1 MQQKFL
7 HNVKLIALAEAA
19 IALVGMFLAWTV
31 EKLPAQLLNQQ
42 QGQFGQ
48 GDQGQFGQLANA
60 MTTTTQNGFNSWG
73 WLALVGILVVVVA
86 TLVTGPPQRDYD
98 RNGRIIATIGFGVI
112 ALAALIYFFRLT
124 SVAKDYE
131 QAMLQRGIQ
140 YSASAGMG
148 LWSVML
154 AGILGA
160 LWVSGV
166 LAKLNT
172 NRPAAQG
179 YAGQYPPQQYP
190 GQPYPGQPQQ
200 PYPPQYPQQA
210 PYPPQQAGGYP
221 PQQHYPPQY
230 PQQPPYPNQ
239 QQGAHPQQEGYPP
252 QQQGYPN
259 QTAGYPPQQ
268 QGYPNQAPPHYPPQ
282 QTHGQ
287 GQPVQHPPAQQP
299 PHPDAPPPPPP
310 PPSNPYV

>member
-98 RNGRIIATIGFGVI
+98 RNGRIIASIGFGVI
-112 ALAALIYFFRLT
+112 ALAALIYFLRLN

-154 AGILGA
+154 AGVLGA

-179 YAGQYPPQQYP
+179 YGGQYPPQQHPGQGYP
-190 GQPYPGQPQQ
+190 GQPYQQ
-200 PYPPQYPQQA
+200 YPPQYPQQA
-210 PYPPQQAGGYP
+210 PYPQQAGGYP
-221 PQQHYPPQY
+221 PQQPYPPQY

-239 QQGAHPQQEGYPP
+239 QQGAPPSQEGYPP
-252 QQQGYPN
+252 QQQGYSN
-259 QTAGYPPQQ
+259 QPAGYPPQQ

-287 GQPVQHPPAQQP
+287 GQPVQHPPQQP